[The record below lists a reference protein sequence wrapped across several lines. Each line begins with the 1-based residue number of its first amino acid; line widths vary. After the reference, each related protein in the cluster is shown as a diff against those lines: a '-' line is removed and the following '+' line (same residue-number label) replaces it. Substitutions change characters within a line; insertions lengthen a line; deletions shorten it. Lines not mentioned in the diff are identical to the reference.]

1 MKKRLEINIYR
12 ELVYKFI
19 KRLKVLIS
27 LQRVNIDIFYFY
39 LYYIKVYNLIILRKQ
54 FKLYM
59 GFFELK
65 LFLKLFEN
73 GIEFFF

>member
-39 LYYIKVYNLIILRKQ
+39 LYYIKVIILGKQ

>member
-39 LYYIKVYNLIILRKQ
+39 LYYIKVYNLIILGK
-54 FKLYM
+54 
-59 GFFELK
+59 
-65 LFLKLFEN
+65 
-73 GIEFFF
+73 